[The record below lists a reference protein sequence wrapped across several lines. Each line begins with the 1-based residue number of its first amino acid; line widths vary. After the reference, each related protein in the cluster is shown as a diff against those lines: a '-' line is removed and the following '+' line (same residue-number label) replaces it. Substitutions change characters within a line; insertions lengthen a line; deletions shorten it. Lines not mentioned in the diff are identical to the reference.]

1 MKEILKRQRTVL
13 RIVMREVQLKS
24 EGPDFA
30 PDHPKAMSD
39 LVLWLERPKRAKAAK
54 AAKAAKRAERIRT
67 QQHNNKNK
75 LYPLHAPEVE
85 CIGKGKARMPYEFGV
100 KSAVVVSH
108 SHGLLLGARTFPGNP
123 YDGHI
128 RSAVLE
134 QATNQLQDHSVKLKQ
149 IVVDLGIPPR
159 GR

>member
-13 RIVMREVQLKS
+13 RIVMREVQRKS

-39 LVLWLERPKRAKAAK
+39 LVLWLERAKRAE
-54 AAKAAKRAERIRT
+54 RAERIRT
-67 QQHNNKNK
+67 QQHNDKNK

-100 KSAVVVSH
+100 KSVVVVSH
-108 SHGLLLGARTFPGNP
+108 SHGRLRGARTFPGNP
-123 YDGHI
+123 
-128 RSAVLE
+128 
-134 QATNQLQDHSVKLKQ
+134 
-149 IVVDLGIPPR
+149 
-159 GR
+159 